1 MSLAVTAV
9 ATTAIGAGASIYG
22 AKKAGK
28 GGGPAPASVDIF
40 ARGWNNAPS
49 IAQKQATGLFE
60 QYYPTAIPLALQTSA
75 EYGPQIMGQMFDQT
89 GQFLGGVNGQ
99 PGFQELQRTT
109 GLQAGQTI
117 ADLRAAELGQQ
128 TGQTGLTRGL
138 MESLSPEQA
147 AAVKEAS
154 RVAKASGR
162 LESDFLGRSKGMMNQ
177 YGSKVGAYAPTLG
190 DISGYAGTTIS
201 DEQAQSLYDTGMA
214 QQMAEESFARR
225 GTLSP
230 EEQRATQQQAREA
243 GAASGRLGGN
253 AAIAAEIQNREA
265 AKAARRA
272 EASTFGERA
281 ATQGMNAEQ
290 LRVAAQQARY
300 TQLGAEQDREL
311 ARRQN
316 LFAQRIGA
324 GAQQAEERKLG
335 FSQLMD
341 IEERRRLAREEAA
354 QAGQRS
360 YSMAGEFYTN
370 PGLAALRN
378 PSLSYTAGQQDL
390 RTALTLGPASSG
402 NFDYNM
408 PLDYASQLAGAQ
420 NQANQ
425 ANYQT
430 NLANQQAKAQ
440 MWSSIGSNLMGAGL
454 NMAGG
459 GFNFGGAG
467 GGATQTAASPWGNVR
482 YSYV

>member
-1 MSLAVTAV
+1 MSWVSVGIA
-9 ATTAIGAGASIYG
+9 GAGVVTSLIG
-22 AKKAGK
+22 GKKKKAK
-28 GGGPAPASVDIF
+28 APQPPVDIL
-40 ARGWNNAPS
+40 AQGPGGAPS
-49 IAQKQATGLFE
+49 IAQKQATGLFS

-75 EYGPQIMGQMFDQT
+75 KYGPQIMGQMFDQT
-89 GQFLGGVNGQ
+89 GQFLGGVGGQ

-109 GLQAGQTI
+109 GLQAGQTL

-138 MESLSPEQA
+138 MQALSPEQA
-147 AAVKEAS
+147 AAVAQAN
-154 RVAKASGR
+154 RTAAQAQG
-162 LESDFLGRSKGMMNQ
+162 LESDFISRAGGMMGQ
-177 YGSKVGAYAPTLG
+177 YGSQVGQYGITLG

-201 DEQAQSLYDTGMA
+201 DKQAQSLYDTGMA

-230 EEQRATQQQAREA
+230 EEQRAAQQQAREA

-253 AAIAAEIQNREA
+253 SAIAAEIQNREA

-316 LFAQRIGA
+316 LFAQGIGA

-335 FSQLMD
+335 FGQLMD
-341 IEERRRLAREEAA
+341 IEERRR
-354 QAGQRS
+354 
-360 YSMAGEFYTN
+360 
-370 PGLAALRN
+370 
-378 PSLSYTAGQQDL
+378 
-390 RTALTLGPASSG
+390 
-402 NFDYNM
+402 
-408 PLDYASQLAGAQ
+408 
-420 NQANQ
+420 
-425 ANYQT
+425 
-430 NLANQQAKAQ
+430 
-440 MWSSIGSNLMGAGL
+440 
-454 NMAGG
+454 
-459 GFNFGGAG
+459 
-467 GGATQTAASPWGNVR
+467 
-482 YSYV
+482 